1 MNNNNMKMKN
11 HVLDIGKIRKDFSIL
26 NKKINGKQLI
36 YLDNAATSLTPES
49 VIGAMNEYYGSYNA
63 NVHRSIHYIGEKA
76 TREYEDA
83 HKKVA
88 DFINADFEEVIF
100 TRGTTESLNALAY
113 SLMRNL
119 NEEDEIVLSEMEHHS
134 NLVPWQQLAKDKK
147 IKIRF
152 IRINKNFELDMEHAK
167 ELINKRTKIVSVT
180 HVSNVLGTI
189 NPVKEIGRLAKE
201 VGAVFIVD
209 SAQGIPHLKVDVKD
223 INCDFLC
230 FSGHKMLGPTGIG
243 VLYGKKKM
251 LEELNPFLFGG
262 EMIREV
268 NFEYSSWNDLP
279 WKFEAGTPNIAGG
292 IGLGAAI
299 DYLKNIGMENIKK
312 YEEYLTNYAF
322 KKLNEA
328 GLKVYCAKNPEKRSG
343 VLTFKVDGMH
353 AHDVAA
359 LLDRHGIAIRAGHM
373 CAMPLVT
380 KILGENALCRASLYF
395 YNTTEDIDNLASGIK
410 KAREVFQIA

>member
-1 MNNNNMKMKN
+1 MKN
-11 HVLDIGKIRKDFSIL
+11 HMLDIGKIRKDFSIL
-26 NKKINGKQLI
+26 NKRINGKQLV

-63 NVHRSIHYIGEKA
+63 NVHRSIHFIGEKA
-76 TREYEDA
+76 TKEYEGA

-100 TRGTTESLNALAY
+100 TRGATESLNALAY

-119 NEEDEIVLSEMEHHS
+119 NEGDEIVLTQMEHHS

-147 IKIRF
+147 VKIGY
-152 IRINKNFELDMEHAK
+152 IRINKDFELDIEHAK
-167 ELINKRTKIVSVT
+167 EIINKKTKIVSVT

-189 NPVKEIGRLAKE
+189 NPVKEIGKLAKNI
-201 VGAVFIVD
+201 GAVFIVD
-209 SAQGIPHLKVDVKD
+209 SAQGIPHLPIDVKD
-223 INCDFLC
+223 IDCDFLC

-251 LEELNPFLFGG
+251 LERLNPFLFGG

-268 NFEYSSWNDLP
+268 NFEDSKWNDLP

-292 IGLGAAI
+292 IGLGAAV
-299 DYLKNIGMENIKK
+299 DYLQMIGMEKIKE
-312 YEEYLTNYAF
+312 YEEYLTAYAF
-322 KKLNEA
+322 KRLNEA
-328 GLKVYCAKNPEKRSG
+328 DVKIYCARNPNKRSG

-373 CAMPLVT
+373 CAMPLVN
-380 KILGENALCRASLYF
+380 KVLKENALCRASLYF
-395 YNTTEDIDNLASGIK
+395 YNTPGEIDALIDGIK
-410 KAREVFQIA
+410 KAKEVFQIA